1 MPKQTHEDF
10 GAKIGGAKKDL
21 WKERGL
27 YSSDLADMNER
38 ETDKFVKKDNIWK
51 KPNYEVLIKSGI
63 PVGVVYFIKKV
74 RDSTSTK
81 PEYYYK
87 DNTPEKRLERQKE
100 YIDTVRELQG
110 IVENVKT
117 KDDAKAAFYKFF
129 IAGGYLERE
138 TGGIINISTYRKT
151 AEKGQNNPIITNK
164 LFKMMKISD
173 YDFEYDF
180 TRKAEK
186 EQFGVPKS
194 EKIPR
199 GYEIRYNKERCF
211 WDKDNLKPATWYVT
225 KDSYVLKINFTTRAE
240 ALKWVQ
246 ELAKTRGKAGR
257 QKIVPPQFENI
268 QRNGPDYRQGKN
280 VDGKDF
286 MNTFGFKG
294 GEFGN
299 WMSQNDRQAS
309 LNYGYDALKDLARAL
324 SIADKDI
331 SCGGKLSI
339 AFGAR
344 GSGNAMAHYEPLR
357 QVINLTKMR
366 GAGSLGHEF
375 FHALDD
381 FLGRKFGAK
390 KMLSEEPY
398 KYPLFQKLI
407 DTIKYK
413 PATLEQAKALAEA
426 TKEKTIRSATTGL
439 KTMVESY
446 IDKGDE
452 EVLNAYKPLKE
463 AFLRGESGSVE
474 KLNTFNKSVTGQV
487 ISKDYR
493 QRLTVFENIL
503 GSMAENTEPIIGKV
517 ETDYFKNS
525 KEISKKYEKDGDYW
539 HGNVE
544 LTARAFATY
553 IVDKLVTQSDYL
565 VGHAESAI
573 GVISDKDGNSSI
585 VKGFPEGDERK
596 AINAVFDEIV
606 AELKRENILTHD
618 DKSTELLK
626 LEEKSSHSKDSV
638 LDKLAISKGEVTK
651 NNSDKTE
658 KTERA
663 DKTEKP
669 KKSHENEL

>member
-10 GAKIGGAKKDL
+10 GEKIGGAKKDL
-21 WKERGL
+21 WTKRGL

-38 ETDKFVKKDNIWK
+38 ETDKYVKKDNIWK
-51 KPNYEVLIKSGI
+51 KPDYDALIESGL
-63 PVGVVYFIKKV
+63 PVDVVYFIKKV

-81 PEYYYK
+81 PEYYRN
-87 DNTPEKRLERQKE
+87 DTSEKRLERQKE

-117 KDDAKAAFYKFF
+117 KDDAKSAFDKFF

-138 TGGIINISTYRKT
+138 SGGIVPYYNRT
-151 AEKGQNNPIITNK
+151 EKSKDNSVITNK
-164 LFKMMKISD
+164 LSKMMKIRNDS
-173 YDFEYDF
+173 DFEYDF

-194 EKIPR
+194 EKIPK
-199 GYEIRYNKERCF
+199 GYGIRYNDGKNSWNKNDE
-211 WDKDNLKPATWYVT
+211 WKPATWFVVKGSRILETNFDT
-225 KDSYVLKINFTTRAE
+225 KAE
-240 ALKWVQ
+240 ALKWVR
-246 ELAKTRGKAGR
+246 EFAKTLGKAGK
-257 QKIVPPQFENI
+257 QKIIPPQFENI

-280 VDGKDF
+280 MDGKDF

-299 WMSQNDRQAS
+299 WVSQTDRQAS

-331 SCGGKLSI
+331 SCGGELSI

-344 GSGNAMAHYEPLR
+344 GSGNAMAHYEQLR

-366 GAGSLGHEF
+366 GAGSLGHKF

-398 KYPLFQKLI
+398 KHPLFEKLI
-407 DTIKYK
+407 ATIKYK
-413 PATLEQAKALAEA
+413 PTTLEQARASAEA
-426 TKEKTIRSATTGL
+426 TKERTVRSAEKGL
-439 KTMVESY
+439 EAMVGIY
-446 IDKGDE
+446 INKGGE
-452 EVLNAYKPLKE
+452 EALNAYEPLKE

-474 KLNTFNKSVTGQV
+474 KINTLKKSVTGRV
-487 ISKDYR
+487 IPKDYR
-493 QRLTVFENIL
+493 QRLAAYENIL
-503 GSMAENTEPIIGKV
+503 GSMANRTEPVIGKT
-517 ETDYFKNS
+517 ETDYYKNS
-525 KEISKKYEKDGDYW
+525 QEISKQYEKDGGYW
-539 HGNVE
+539 DGNTE

-565 VGHAESAI
+565 VGHAETAI
-573 GVISDKDGNSSI
+573 AVIPDKDGNSTI

-606 AELKRENILTHD
+606 AELKLENILTHD

-626 LEEKSSHSKDSV
+626 LEEKNSHSKDSV
-638 LDKLAISKGEVTK
+638 LDKLSVSKGEVIK
-651 NNSDKTE
+651 NDSDKKE

-663 DKTEKP
+663 DKTEKS